1 MDKVTSLPSV
11 QPDQSVVHDI
21 RLSTTRDGVTQL
33 RPEDLRPLRLQTPK
47 DFERLVTL
55 YAGLKMPKSHERVFA
70 QALLS
75 TDAFFVEAGEIGLI
89 YLTSIIPGFC
99 GQLNVSFWDSK
110 LHRNRQEAVK
120 TVLFEACEKFELQK
134 INASVPVSNIPLRS
148 FYRKIGFVMEGCL
161 RRMWSSSPPQDMHV
175 LGLLREELEWQLPIR
190 PTISLA

>member
-1 MDKVTSLPSV
+1 
-11 QPDQSVVHDI
+11 VVHDI

-33 RPEDLRPLRLQTPK
+33 RPEDLRPLRLETPQ
-47 DFERLVTL
+47 DFDRLVRL
-55 YAGLKMPKSHERVFA
+55 YAALKMPKSHERVFA
-70 QALLS
+70 NALLAQ
-75 TDAFFVEAGEIGLI
+75 DAFFVEAGEVGLI

-120 TVLFEACEKFELQK
+120 TVLAEACEKFELQK

-161 RRMWSSSPPQDMHV
+161 RRMWSSTPPQDMHV

-190 PTISLA
+190 ATISLA

>member
-1 MDKVTSLPSV
+1 
-11 QPDQSVVHDI
+11 
-21 RLSTTRDGVTQL
+21 
-33 RPEDLRPLRLQTPK
+33 
-47 DFERLVTL
+47 LVTL

>member
-1 MDKVTSLPSV
+1 MDNLTSVPIV
-11 QPDQSVVHDI
+11 HRREPDVHDI

-33 RPEDLRPLRLQTPK
+33 RPEDLRALRLEKPA
-47 DFERLVTL
+47 DLERLVGL
-55 YAGLKMPKSHERVFA
+55 YSSLKMPKSHEMVFA
-70 QALLS
+70 QALLAP
-75 TDAFFVEAGEIGLI
+75 DAFFVEAGEIGLI

-99 GQLNVSFWDSK
+99 GQLNVTFWDSK

-120 TVLFEACEKFELQK
+120 TVLAEACEKFDLQK

-161 RRMWSSSPPQDMHV
+161 RRMWTSTPPQDMHV

-190 PTISLA
+190 PTTSLA

>member
-1 MDKVTSLPSV
+1 MDSVSPLPNV
-11 QPDQSVVHDI
+11 HREFTVDQDI

-33 RPEDLRPLRLQTPK
+33 RPEDLRPLRLETPT
-47 DFERLVTL
+47 DFERLVRL
-55 YAGLKMPKSHERVFA
+55 YAGLKMPKSHEMVFA
-70 QALLS
+70 QALLAP
-75 TDAFFVEAGEIGLI
+75 DAFFVEAGEVGLI

-120 TVLFEACEKFELQK
+120 TILAEACEKFDLQK

-161 RRMWSSSPPQDMHV
+161 RRMWTSTPPQDMHV

-190 PTISLA
+190 ATTSLA

>member
-1 MDKVTSLPSV
+1 MDKVIDLPTV
-11 QPDQSVVHDI
+11 QPNRPVVHDI
-21 RLSTTRDGVTQL
+21 HLSATRDGVTQL

-70 QALLS
+70 NALLAP
-75 TDAFFVEAGEIGLI
+75 DAFFVEAGEIGLI

-120 TVLFEACEKFELQK
+120 TVLAEACEKFDLQK

>member
-1 MDKVTSLPSV
+1 MDKASDSPGV
-11 QPDQSVVHDI
+11 QQNQSVLHDI
-21 RLSTTRDGVTQL
+21 RLSSTRDGVTQL
-33 RPEDLRPLRLQTPK
+33 RPEDLRPLRLEKPE
-47 DFERLVTL
+47 DMHRLVAL
-55 YAGLKMPKSHERVFA
+55 YSALKMPKSHEMVFA
-70 QALLS
+70 NALLAP
-75 TDAFFVEAGEIGLI
+75 DAFFVEAGEVGLI

-120 TVLFEACEKFELQK
+120 TVLAEACEKFELQK

-161 RRMWSSSPPQDMHV
+161 RRMWTSTPPQDMHV

-190 PTISLA
+190 ATTSLA